1 MEEQKL
7 LTKEEIQDAVMA
19 AEETFWPSVLDE
31 AALHLETARE
41 NYPGI
46 DWNSPAG
53 DLLFRKTLTPMALTC
68 LRILREEKEKE
79 EQNRRG

>member
-7 LTKEEIQDAVMA
+7 LTTEEIQDALA

-41 NYPGI
+41 NYPGM

-53 DLLFRKTLTPMALTC
+53 DLLFRKTLTPLALTC
-68 LRILREEKEKE
+68 LRILREEKE

>member
-7 LTKEEIQDAVMA
+7 LTTEEIQDALAA
-19 AEETFWPSVLDE
+19 AEETFWPSVIDT
-31 AALHLETARE
+31 AALSLEAARE

-53 DLLFRKTLTPMALTC
+53 DLLFRKTLTPLALTC
-68 LRILREEKEKE
+68 LRILREEKE
-79 EQNRRG
+79 EQSRRG